1 MKKYI
6 QNNGWWSL
14 PWTDRRIPPQ
24 LEREKKKGDS
34 EHGGWSYDWRD
45 EIGARQKVENEP
57 PYVFYFLYEKD
68 EIVFSEVQ
76 EEAKKKKVRRL
87 TDQNQANGRSY
98 WISWL
103 KLEIRSVLEI
113 VWVYYLSSIS
123 FIYKEVNEKEV
134 DHCIGNTHR
143 MQNKLFYLELILCRS
158 VCIRQWE
165 FI

>member
-1 MKKYI
+1 MEEFAV
-6 QNNGWWSL
+6 
-14 PWTDRRIPPQ
+14 DRQKDTSSTWEGKEKRWQWAWRLILW
-24 LEREKKKGDS
+24 LER
-34 EHGGWSYDWRD
+34 WDWGKTGSWEWTSLCILFSLWKRW
-45 EIGARQKVENEP
+45 NS
-57 PYVFYFLYEKD
+57 FLRSSGRGK
-68 EIVFSEVQ
+68 
-76 EEAKKKKVRRL
+76 KKKKVRRL
-87 TDQNQANGRSY
+87 TDQNQADGRSY

-103 KLEIRSVLEI
+103 KLGIRSVLEI